1 MKHLAYHL
9 GECKVKDG
17 LRLRQA
23 PQTKKSAPREGD
35 ALSCF
40 DFLRIAIRSVGNGLQ
55 VVPDAH
61 LKGGGADVE
70 GKRQAGLDA
79 CEITVEGL
87 DPSAEAGGVR
97 LAHRSEEHTSELQ

>member
-1 MKHLAYHL
+1 MVANYPPKRFRTSGISPRVYPSTRYEISSGDSSPPSRFLWIKSTVRIMKHLAYHL

-40 DFLRIAIRSVGNGLQ
+40 DFLRIAIRS
-55 VVPDAH
+55 
-61 LKGGGADVE
+61 
-70 GKRQAGLDA
+70 R
-79 CEITVEGL
+79 T
-87 DPSAEAGGVR
+87 
-97 LAHRSEEHTSELQ
+97 